1 VTFGALVCLRFADA
15 TNADA
20 TKVGAPLG
28 SPLGAGVFLTF
39 GALVCL
45 GFEDAT
51 KVGICYYY
59 YNGCWWLLYI
69 HKRCRPR
76 NVTMPTI
83 RCVSNNYQKIFVVV
97 GGGGGRIYILD
108 VCLKHNNN

>member
-28 SPLGAGVFLTF
+28 SPLGAADFLTF

-45 GFEDAT
+45 GFADAT
-51 KVGICYYY
+51 KVGAPL
-59 YNGCWWLLYI
+59 GSPLGAAL
-69 HKRCRPR
+69 
-76 NVTMPTI
+76 
-83 RCVSNNYQKIFVVV
+83 
-97 GGGGGRIYILD
+97 
-108 VCLKHNNN
+108 

>member
-45 GFEDAT
+45 GFADAT
-51 KVGICYYY
+51 KVGAPLVHRYICC
-59 YNGCWWLLYI
+59 CWWFWSYI
-69 HKRCRPR
+69 H
-76 NVTMPTI
+76 T
-83 RCVSNNYQKIFVVV
+83 
-97 GGGGGRIYILD
+97 
-108 VCLKHNNN
+108 

>member
-97 GGGGGRIYILD
+97 GGVGRIYIID
-108 VCLKHNNN
+108 VCFKYSDN